1 MVPADGAS
9 GALDLFVVLAI
20 VLGAAAVALI
30 TPSCIGAVNRLLY
43 QVRARERL
51 AGQAQK
57 GLPFMLF
64 GDFCRNGVP
73 LIRPV
78 ASKLMRLR
86 RVKARYASVSS
97 ALEEKVPGINPR
109 SFCEFELAAS
119 AVVALVL
126 LVLTAQPALA
136 LAGMM
141 VLPFV
146 STRRASTWHRT
157 NQIRLREQLP
167 DALNAIGMCFSAGH
181 SLQQA
186 LGHVAIETP
195 DPLGR
200 QLRKTV
206 NDIDV
211 GYGVPEALGR
221 LEKRT
226 ECADLHFV
234 LVALEIHHMTGGS
247 LRELLEGAAT
257 SISESFELMRSLEV
271 QTAQARMSA
280 RIVTIMPLA
289 LLVVLSLAMP
299 GYLMTFFSST
309 AGFMLLI
316 GALGLEVLGILLI
329 RRILGVDLE

>member
-1 MVPADGAS
+1 MVPADGPS
-9 GALDLFVVLAI
+9 GTIDLFVVFAI
-20 VLGAAAVALI
+20 ILGAAAVALVA
-30 TPSCIGAVNRLLY
+30 PSLISSVSRLLY

-51 AGQAQK
+51 SGQSQK

-64 GDFCRNGVP
+64 SDFCRNGVP
-73 LIRPV
+73 LIRPI
-78 ASKLMRLR
+78 ASRLMRVK
-86 RVKARYASVSS
+86 RVKARCVSIS
-97 ALEEKVPGINPR
+97 LALEDKVPGINPR
-109 SFCEFELAAS
+109 SFFEFELAAS
-119 AVVALVL
+119 AVIALVAFA
-126 LVLTAQPALA
+126 LTAQPALA
-136 LAGMM
+136 LVGTLI
-141 VLPFV
+141 VPFV
-146 STRRASTWHRT
+146 STKRAGTWHRA
-157 NQIRLREQLP
+157 NQTRLREQLP
-167 DALNAIGMCFSAGH
+167 DALNAIGMCFAAGH

-186 LGHVAIETP
+186 LGHVAVETP

-200 QLRKTV
+200 QLRRTV

-226 ECADLHFV
+226 NCADLHFV

-280 RIVTIMPLA
+280 RIVTIMPLV

-299 GYLMTFFSST
+299 GYLATFFSST
-309 AGFMLLI
+309 AGFMLLM
-316 GALGLEVLGILLI
+316 GALGLEALGIFLI
-329 RRILGVDLE
+329 RRILGIDLE